1 MIDEEDDDEEIL
13 KKGLSFKSALKTLL
27 VILLVMLGAYFMYLG
42 FSPDQWPNFFLGIL
56 FLCLGTTLMQMQKEK
71 QDPLRQTLTILTCT
85 LCNLTLVRNYKSGDF
100 IFNKIDKCGNCNGLM
115 EIKKIYSV
123 KLKKSQPPIKK
134 QETKKTKMDKIPN
147 KNLKVNTLV
156 KEKL

>member
-1 MIDEEDDDEEIL
+1 MIDEEEDDEEIL
-13 KKGLSFKSALKTLL
+13 KKGFTFKSALKTLL
-27 VILLVMLGAYFMYLG
+27 VVLLVMLGAYFMYLG
-42 FSPDQWPNFFLGIL
+42 FGPDQWSNFFLGIL

-71 QDPLRQTLTILTCT
+71 QDPLRQTLTILICT

-100 IFNKIDKCGNCNGLM
+100 IFNKKDKCDKCNGLM

-123 KLKKSQPPIKK
+123 KLKKSPAPIKK

-147 KNLKVNTLV
+147 KNLKVNT
-156 KEKL
+156 

>member
-13 KKGLSFKSALKTLL
+13 KKGFTFKSALKTLL
-27 VILLVMLGAYFMYLG
+27 VVLLVMLGAYFMYLG
-42 FSPDQWPNFFLGIL
+42 FSPDQWSNFFLGIL

-71 QDPLRQTLTILTCT
+71 QDPLRQTLTILICT

-100 IFNKIDKCGNCNGLM
+100 IFNKKDKCDKCNGLM

-123 KLKKSQPPIKK
+123 KLKKSPAPIKK

-147 KNLKVNTLV
+147 NNLKVNT
-156 KEKL
+156 

>member
-1 MIDEEDDDEEIL
+1 MIDEEDEDEEIL

-27 VILLVMLGAYFMYLG
+27 VVLLVMVGAYFMYLG
-42 FSPDQWPNFFLGIL
+42 FGLGQMSYFFLGIL

-71 QDPLRQTLTILTCT
+71 KDPLRQTLTILTCT

-100 IFNKIDKCGNCNGLM
+100 IFNKLDKCSKCNGLM

>member
-1 MIDEEDDDEEIL
+1 MIDEEEDDEEVL
-13 KKGLSFKSALKTLL
+13 KKGFSFKNALKTLL
-27 VILLVMLGAYFMYLG
+27 VVLLVMLGAYFMYLG
-42 FSPDQWPNFFLGIL
+42 FGPDQWSNFFLGIL

-71 QDPLRQTLTILTCT
+71 QDPLRQTLTILICT

-100 IFNKIDKCGNCNGLM
+100 IFNKKDKCDKCNGLM

-123 KLKKSQPPIKK
+123 KLKKSPAPIKK

-147 KNLKVNTLV
+147 KNLKVNT
-156 KEKL
+156 

>member
-13 KKGLSFKSALKTLL
+13 KKGFSFKSALKTLL
-27 VILLVMLGAYFMYLG
+27 VVLLVMLGAYFMYLG
-42 FSPDQWPNFFLGIL
+42 FGTDQWSNFFLGIL

-71 QDPLRQTLTILTCT
+71 QDPLRQTLTILICT

-100 IFNKIDKCGNCNGLM
+100 IFNKKDKCDKCNGLM

-123 KLKKSQPPIKK
+123 KLKKSPAPIKK
-134 QETKKTKMDKIPN
+134 QETKKTKMDKIPI
-147 KNLKVNTLV
+147 KNLKVNT
-156 KEKL
+156 

>member
-1 MIDEEDDDEEIL
+1 MIEEEDDDEEIL
-13 KKGLSFKSALKTLL
+13 KKGFSFKSALKTLL
-27 VILLVMLGAYFMYLG
+27 VVLLVMLGAYFMYLG
-42 FSPDQWPNFFLGIL
+42 FGPDQWSNFFLGIL

-71 QDPLRQTLTILTCT
+71 QDPLRQTLSILICT

-100 IFNKIDKCGNCNGLM
+100 IFNKKDKCDKCNGLM

-123 KLKKSQPPIKK
+123 KLKKSPAPIKK

-147 KNLKVNTLV
+147 KNLKVNT
-156 KEKL
+156 

>member
-1 MIDEEDDDEEIL
+1 MIEEEDDDEEIL
-13 KKGLSFKSALKTLL
+13 KKGFSFKSALKTLL
-27 VILLVMLGAYFMYLG
+27 VVLLVMLGAYFMYLG
-42 FSPDQWPNFFLGIL
+42 FGPDQWSNFFLGIL

-71 QDPLRQTLTILTCT
+71 QDPLRQTLTILACT

-100 IFNKIDKCGNCNGLM
+100 IFNKKDKCDKCNGLM

-123 KLKKSQPPIKK
+123 KLKKSPAPIKK

-147 KNLKVNTLV
+147 KNLKVNT
-156 KEKL
+156 